1 MPLKV
6 KTSLLFKPSIS
17 YQVRRDNLFTQLPVF
32 LVVFSLKAF
41 GDEDHCQ
48 IFEIRMHYA

>member
-1 MPLKV
+1 M

-17 YQVRRDNLFTQLPVF
+17 YQVQSDNLFAQLPVVRIV
-32 LVVFSLKAF
+32 LSLKDF